1 MSRIRLRPHDDS
13 AAATSSMPPLVA
25 ARVLRVRDAGQAF
38 LQTDFLV
45 PNSSVGMR

>member
-1 MSRIRLRPHDDS
+1 MSRIRRRPHDDS
-13 AAATSSMPPLVA
+13 AATSSMPPLVA
-25 ARVLRVRDAGQAF
+25 ARVPRAGDAGQAF